1 MTPITDGRLVHLV
14 LEGDREAYRILVER
28 HEDTLFRRAVALV
41 GDTDVAADIVQDAFL
56 KAYERLGSCSDPDR
70 FGGWVY
76 RSVRNRCL
84 DELRS
89 ARRRQTPLAAAANL
103 RSDDDPEA
111 DLERNAIGTAIRQA
125 LETLSA
131 PLREA
136 FVMKHVDGLSYDE
149 IQNATGVA
157 RSALKMRVKRARE
170 ELEMRLRPILD
181 PAQDV
186 TPADHQTSI
195 RVEAAGPSRRGNP
208 R

>member
-14 LEGDREAYRILVER
+14 LEGDRDAYRILVER
-28 HEDTLFRRAVALV
+28 HEDALFRRAVTLV
-41 GDTDVAADIVQDAFL
+41 RDPDVAADIVQDALL

-76 RSVRNRCL
+76 RAVRNRCY

-89 ARRRQTPLAAAANL
+89 ARRRQAPLSAAADL
-103 RSDDDPEA
+103 RSDEDPGA
-111 DLERNAIGTAIRQA
+111 DLDRDA
-125 LETLSA
+125 LRSTIQRALDALSD

-149 IQNATGVA
+149 MQSATGVA

-170 ELEMRLRPILD
+170 ELEKRLRPLLD
-181 PAQDV
+181 PADDV
-186 TPADHQTSI
+186 TSAELDPSS
-195 RVEAAGPSRRGNP
+195 RVEAGGPSLRGNS
-208 R
+208 